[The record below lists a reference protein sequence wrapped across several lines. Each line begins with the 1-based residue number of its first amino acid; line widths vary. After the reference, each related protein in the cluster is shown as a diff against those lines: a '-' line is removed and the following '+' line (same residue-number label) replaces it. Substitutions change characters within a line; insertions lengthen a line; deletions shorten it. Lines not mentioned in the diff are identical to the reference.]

1 MQISLKWL
9 TIGLASMTLLTSCD
23 QVKGLMSGDT
33 PGGRRSSADIPD
45 DSDAIP
51 PSAPTVLNDTGI
63 EMLHLPTEE
72 ELKIGKVVT
81 STKKSTFGASE
92 DGLDS
97 WIYKKNS
104 KFGRFLV
111 SATSKVNTSGGDMIR
126 RIDLGSN
133 IKEFDYDSDKA
144 GTQGAY
150 IYVPDEMRNVVPRK
164 FIDSEGFFSA
174 PICGFIPGPDR
185 TVIALGGG
193 GTDGSVAFII
203 DPYEEAVAF
212 TPKQAIFFQYAS
224 RLCRGV
230 YSSRLQ
236 KLYAI
241 DVTRS
246 GAKNGREG
254 VFVADI
260 TLDGKG
266 SPASYYSVGKAN
278 APNPLSVMNFLDLA
292 LYEDRLFLL
301 SGNGRFDADWDNTI
315 YTVPINE
322 LGEPLFNEIKYTQTN
337 NPVYMTPACGVGD
350 SNLSAL
356 AAFKTK
362 NGPVLLS
369 TGTDSTF
376 AWDISGD
383 ELKRVD
389 LNEKRPGVQGIT
401 LESMGRGGVAFA
413 FSPDGKEVIQ
423 LTHCRSE
430 GNKITINGDYTTT
443 AFSLPVIATD
453 TLKVGD
459 PIDAGYH
466 GVLKSLKGAKYY
478 PMFSMTFADFAVGP
492 KHIAIVG
499 ASGSNISGLGPGG
512 DVNIID
518 RTKGT
523 SIGFAKPDDLKHAHE
538 INYGFKLA
546 KDDPSF
552 KNAQQHSLSVIWLP

>member
-1 MQISLKWL
+1 
-9 TIGLASMTLLTSCD
+9 
-23 QVKGLMSGDT
+23 
-33 PGGRRSSADIPD
+33 
-45 DSDAIP
+45 
-51 PSAPTVLNDTGI
+51 
-63 EMLHLPTEE
+63 
-72 ELKIGKVVT
+72 
-81 STKKSTFGASE
+81 
-92 DGLDS
+92 
-97 WIYKKNS
+97 
-104 KFGRFLV
+104 
-111 SATSKVNTSGGDMIR
+111 MIR

-203 DPYEEAVAF
+203 DPDEEAVAF

-315 YTVPINE
+315 YTVWKSFWMRTPPNRVASAIPTFPPSPPSKPKMAPFSSRRARIR
-322 LGEPLFNEIKYTQTN
+322 PL
-337 NPVYMTPACGVGD
+337 P
-350 SNLSAL
+350 
-356 AAFKTK
+356 
-362 NGPVLLS
+362 
-369 TGTDSTF
+369 
-376 AWDISGD
+376 
-383 ELKRVD
+383 
-389 LNEKRPGVQGIT
+389 
-401 LESMGRGGVAFA
+401 
-413 FSPDGKEVIQ
+413 
-423 LTHCRSE
+423 
-430 GNKITINGDYTTT
+430 
-443 AFSLPVIATD
+443 
-453 TLKVGD
+453 
-459 PIDAGYH
+459 
-466 GVLKSLKGAKYY
+466 
-478 PMFSMTFADFAVGP
+478 
-492 KHIAIVG
+492 
-499 ASGSNISGLGPGG
+499 
-512 DVNIID
+512 
-518 RTKGT
+518 GT
-523 SIGFAKPDDLKHAHE
+523 SPE
-538 INYGFKLA
+538 TN
-546 KDDPSF
+546 S
-552 KNAQQHSLSVIWLP
+552 NASI